1 MKKVTVKGVG
11 VVGVTMALIECTSP
25 LDDGKGCMLHFNSG
39 RVLIVEEPESYFIV
53 KEAKTK

>member
-25 LDDGKGCMLHFNSG
+25 IDDSTGCMIHFTSG

-53 KEAKTK
+53 KEVKTK